1 MHHFG
6 SENTKKTE
14 SDMRLQIKLGTA
26 ILATVLLG
34 AGAAPVA
41 AQKSAD
47 TLRITMRDALPNVD
61 PYYNNL
67 RTGVVMH
74 HQAWDGLVYRDPETF
89 KVEPLLATEWKLP
102 DTTTIEFTLRPGVK
116 FHDGSPFSADDVVYT
131 LNLASDPTSKVSTP
145 ANYNWIEKAEKTG
158 DLSVRVKLKR
168 PTPAALE
175 YFAMVLPIYPKAYRE
190 KVGAEGYAKAPVGTG
205 PYKITKVEPGVS
217 IDFERFEDYWAGSP
231 KPKPSIKKLS
241 VRFVPDATTEMT
253 ELLASRADWIWNLNP
268 DQFENVNKLPHIT
281 AVRKESM
288 RVGYLS
294 LDAAGRTGADN
305 PITKLKVRQA
315 IWHAIDRQAMADKLV
330 TGGSRVPA
338 APCFPTQFGCNG
350 EAATIYDYNPAKA
363 KQLLAEA
370 GYPDGFDLD
379 VASYVLPQWGS
390 AVQNYLIAVG
400 IRAKLNQLQTAAL
413 IQKAK
418 AGELRAYVGSWGSY
432 SINDVSAFM
441 PNFLDGGADD
451 YARDPDVQKWLI
463 EGGSSNDP
471 EVRNKAYSAAIQRVT
486 QQAYFEPLHT
496 YVTTYGYSKQLEFT
510 PYSDELP
517 RFYLAKWK

>member
-1 MHHFG
+1 MRVQSKFG
-6 SENTKKTE
+6 A
-14 SDMRLQIKLGTA
+14 A
-26 ILATVLLG
+26 ILAAVLLG
-34 AGAAPVA
+34 AAAAPA
-41 AQKSAD
+41 TAQKSAD
-47 TLRITMRDALPNVD
+47 TLRITMRDALTNID

-74 HQAWDGLVYRDPETF
+74 HQAWGTLVYRNPDTF
-89 KVEPLLATEWKLP
+89 KIEPLLATEWKTP
-102 DTTTIEFTLRPGVK
+102 NATTIEFTLRPNVK
-116 FHDGSPFSADDVVYT
+116 FHDGTTLTADDVVYT
-131 LNLASDPTSKVSTP
+131 LNLASDPNSKVSTP

-168 PTPAALE
+168 PTPAALD
-175 YFAMVLPIYPKAYRE
+175 YFALVLPIYPKAYRE
-190 KVGAEGYAKAPVGTG
+190 KGGPEGYAKAPVGAG
-205 PYKITKVEPGVS
+205 PYKMTRVEPGVS
-217 IDFERFEDYWAGSP
+217 IDFERFDDYWAGSP
-231 KPKPSIKKLS
+231 KGKPAIRKLS

-253 ELLASRADWIWNLNP
+253 ELLAGRADWIWNLNP
-268 DQFENVNKLPHIT
+268 DQFVNINKLPHLS

-288 RVGYLS
+288 RIGYLS

-315 IWHAIDRQAMADKLV
+315 IWHAIDRQAIADKLV

-379 VASYVLPQWGS
+379 LASYVLPQWGS

-418 AGELRAYVGSWGSY
+418 AGELRAYIGSWGSF

-463 EGGSSNDP
+463 EAGSSNDP
-471 EVRNKAYSAAIQRVT
+471 EVRNKAYSAAIKRIT
-486 QQAYFEPLHT
+486 ERAYFAPLHT
-496 YVTTYGYSKQLEFT
+496 YVTTYGFSKQLDFT